1 VVLATDPA
9 HERRGAGSMLIEVGL
24 KEADK
29 AGLDAYL
36 DATKTGKPLY
46 ERMGFV
52 GQKET
57 SLDLAQF
64 NIEGVTGV
72 STVWSMLR
80 KPKDGKAG
88 PNGEAGKVDD
98 RGVQAVGEQ

>member
-1 VVLATDPA
+1 
-9 HERRGAGSMLIEVGL
+9 MLIEVGL